1 MHCTIKRV
9 KSVTAILAVLVLG
22 CAGTVS
28 AATILKANHSVL
40 PSHAY
45 HLGALK
51 FAELVKERSNG
62 EIVIEVLHSA
72 QLGAER
78 ESIEALQLGTLDLTI
93 CSTGPLIGFTKSFMA
108 FDLPFIFLDR
118 AMAYRVLDGPIGQ
131 KALAEVEKNNIIG
144 LAFFENGFRQVTN
157 SKRPII
163 VPEDLKGLK
172 IRTMENKI
180 HMASFKAVGAN
191 PTPMAFGEVFT
202 ALQQKTV
209 DGQENPM
216 SLIYD
221 GKYYEAQKYISLT
234 GHFYAAAPLLM
245 SKRSFA
251 KLTGEQQRIVRDA
264 AKDATSFQRA
274 LMKEQDDKAMQGLKA
289 NGMEF
294 SEVDK
299 KLWRD
304 AMDVVYQQFEKEI
317 GPDMIKAI
325 RAEAK

>member
-1 MHCTIKRV
+1 MQLAIKRMN
-9 KSVTAILAVLVLG
+9 SVLAILVVLVLG
-22 CAGTVS
+22 CAGFAS
-28 AATILKANHSVL
+28 AATVLKTNHSVL
-40 PSHAY
+40 PTHAY
-45 HLGALK
+45 HLGALR
-51 FAELVKERSNG
+51 FADLVKERTKG
-62 EIVIEVLHSA
+62 EVIIDVLHSA

-93 CSTGPLIGFTKSFMA
+93 CSTAPLIGFTKSFMA

-118 AMAYRVLDGPIGQ
+118 AMAFRVLDGPIGQ
-131 KALAEVEKNNIIG
+131 KALAEIEKNNIVG

-157 SKRPII
+157 SKLPI
-163 VPEDLKGLK
+163 VTPGDLKGLK

-221 GKYYEAQKYISLT
+221 GKYYEAQKYISMT

-245 SKRSFA
+245 SKRSFS
-251 KLTGEQQRIVRDA
+251 KLTPEQQQIVREA
-264 AKDATSFQRA
+264 AKEATSFQRS
-274 LMKEQDDKAMQGLKA
+274 LMKEQDDKAMEGLKA
-289 NGMEF
+289 NRMEF
-294 SEVDK
+294 TEVDK
-299 KLWRD
+299 KVWRD
-304 AMDVVYQQFEKEI
+304 AMDVVYKQFEKEI
-317 GPDMIKAI
+317 GADMIKAI
-325 RAEAK
+325 QAEAK

>member
-1 MHCTIKRV
+1 MYYGIKWLKRIATIAALL
-9 KSVTAILAVLVLG
+9 AIG
-22 CAGTVS
+22 SAGTAS
-28 AATILKANHSVL
+28 AATALIVNHSVL
-40 PSHAY
+40 PTHAY
-45 HLGALK
+45 HLGALR
-51 FAELVKERSNG
+51 FAELVKAKTNG
-62 EIVIEVLHSA
+62 EVLIEVLHSA

-93 CSTGPLIGFTKSFMA
+93 CSTAPLIGFTKSFMA

-131 KALAEVEKNNIIG
+131 KALKEIEKNNLIG
-144 LAFFENGFRQVTN
+144 LAFFENGFRHITN
-157 SKRPII
+157 SKQPIAN
-163 VPEDLKGLK
+163 PEDLKGLK

-180 HMASFKAVGAN
+180 HMAAFKAVGAN

-221 GKYYEAQKYISLT
+221 TKFYEAQKYLSLT

-245 SKRSFA
+245 SKSSFS
-251 KLTGEQQRIVRDA
+251 KLTKEQQQAVREA
-264 AKDATSFQRA
+264 AKEATGYQRS
-274 LMKEQDDKAMQGLKA
+274 LMKEQDDKAREGLIA
-289 NGMEF
+289 NGMELLD
-294 SEVDK
+294 VDK
-299 KLWRD
+299 KVWRD
-304 AMDVVYQQFEKEI
+304 AMDVVYRQFEKKI

-325 RAEAK
+325 RAEAR

>member
-1 MHCTIKRV
+1 MQHTVKQIKRV
-9 KSVTAILAVLVLG
+9 TAVLVIMILG
-22 CAGTVS
+22 CAGLAS
-28 AATILKANHSVL
+28 AATVLKTNHSVL

-45 HLGALK
+45 HQGALK
-51 FAELVKERSNG
+51 FAELVKERTNG
-62 EIVIEVLHSA
+62 EIIIEVLHSA

-78 ESIEALQLGTLDLTI
+78 ESIEALQFGTLDLTI
-93 CSTGPLIGFTKSFMA
+93 CSTAPLVGFTKSFMA

-118 AMAYRVLDGPIGQ
+118 EMAYRVLDGSIGQ
-131 KALAEVEKNNIIG
+131 KALTEVEKNNIIG
-144 LAFFENGFRQVTN
+144 LAFFENGFRQITN
-157 SKRPII
+157 SKHPI
-163 VPEDLKGLK
+163 VKPEDLKGLK

-221 GKYYEAQKYISLT
+221 GKYYEAQKYISMT

-245 SKRSFA
+245 SKHSFS
-251 KLTGEQQRIVRDA
+251 KLTKEQQQIVRDA
-264 AKDATSFQRA
+264 AKEATGFQRS
-274 LMKEQDDKAMQGLKA
+274 LMKQQDEKAMEGLKA

-294 SEVDK
+294 QEVDK
-299 KLWRD
+299 KVWRD
-304 AMDVVYQQFEKEI
+304 AMEPVYKQFEKEI
-317 GPDMIKAI
+317 GPDLIKAI
-325 RAEAK
+325 RAEAQ